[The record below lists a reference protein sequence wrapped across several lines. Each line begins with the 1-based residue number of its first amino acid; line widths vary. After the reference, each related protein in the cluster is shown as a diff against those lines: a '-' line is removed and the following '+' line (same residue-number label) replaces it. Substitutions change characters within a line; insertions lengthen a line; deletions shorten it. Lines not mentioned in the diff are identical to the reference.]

1 MFEWLKKRFFAEKKE
16 ITVKKKR
23 ALTETDEIKKEKS
36 AENRKKTKS
45 HFMAQPAKKSEV
57 LKRAFGNAQAF
68 TKQAKS
74 MDSASVSSEAEGA
87 DEFYGWLENNRDESA
102 YALSLFARDPI
113 VAAVITK
120 QAGDS
125 VRNWFVVNGLDER
138 VVKKIDAEF
147 PLVKKL
153 KKAITLALTHGG
165 CAAFFEEKNKDSD
178 VGLPINAQTFG
189 KNGENYAG
197 FYIAS
202 ILEATPQFEAMR
214 RENVQQ
220 WFFEE
225 MQQYHPSRVIPFV
238 IDHRSDGRIL
248 NNSFVGYSLAQAVIN
263 ASYQWAQGRQLLL
276 TQLRRKGT
284 INFQVDDNKFWGV
297 VEDNFNGTQGESELL
312 FEKIIEQMES
322 AHGSGNVF
330 ITPSGSTLESIQ
342 SSLGDSVSAIQVFKD
357 YVAATAKMPATEIF
371 GDAVNGLNA
380 SGEGSRKSYNQRL
393 SDIQNELSDILLK
406 HYTYASGQDGLSI
419 EWNPLDEPT
428 TKEIWET
435 NVAKSTV
442 VSNLRMSGAINGIDA
457 RKWVKEDPT
466 MGMGELEDLGVVEP
480 LIE

>member
-1 MFEWLKKRFFAEKKE
+1 MLNWLKNRFFAEKKD
-16 ITVKKKR
+16 IHVKKKR
-23 ALTETDEIKKEKS
+23 ALTETDEIRKEK
-36 AENRKKTKS
+36 AAANRGKTKS
-45 HFMAQPAKKSEV
+45 NILAKSAKKSEV
-57 LKRAFGNAQAF
+57 IKKSFGNAQTF

-74 MDSASVSSEAEGA
+74 MDSASVSSEAEIA

-125 VRNWFVVNGLDER
+125 VRNGFFVNGLDEG

-153 KKAITLALTHGG
+153 KKAITLSLTHGG
-165 CAAFFEEKNKDSD
+165 CAAFFEEKNKDND

-189 KNGENYAG
+189 RNGENYAG

-202 ILEATPQFEAMR
+202 ILEAMPQFEATR

-225 MQQYHPSRVIPFV
+225 QQYHPSRVIPFV
-238 IDHRSDGRIL
+238 IDQRADGRIL

-276 TQLRRKGT
+276 EQLRRKGSLNMQ
-284 INFQVDDNKFWGV
+284 IESREFWDAFAGHT
-297 VEDNFNGTQGESELL
+297 DQGESVDD
-312 FEKIIEQMES
+312 FIENMANRVS
-322 AHGSGNVF
+322 MGSSGGNVF
-330 ITPSGSTLESIQ
+330 ITPTGSTVESIQ

-406 HYTYASGQDGLSI
+406 HYTYSSGQDGLSI

-457 RKWVKEDPT
+457 RKWIREDQT
-466 MGMGELEDLGVVEP
+466 MGMGELEDLTVFEQPVE
-480 LIE
+480 